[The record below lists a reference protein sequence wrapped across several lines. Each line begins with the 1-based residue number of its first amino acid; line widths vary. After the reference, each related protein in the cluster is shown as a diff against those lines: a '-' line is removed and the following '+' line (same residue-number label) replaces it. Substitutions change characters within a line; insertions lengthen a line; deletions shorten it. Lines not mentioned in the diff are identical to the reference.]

1 MSRPTDMW
9 SLALDHLSEGNF
21 TALQDALGGPEGF
34 DRQIVDWYQA
44 GKFANEAEMLAEAFD
59 CACMLGRVRVA
70 AHLLDNGVDP
80 YSGMKTGLSG
90 FHWAASS
97 GRLDVINLLIERKVP
112 LEIENMYGGTIFGQ
126 AMWSAVNEWKP
137 DHAEIV
143 ERLIEAGA
151 VVENGYAEWWDEQNV
166 PDAHTKERIA
176 DALRREM

>member
-1 MSRPTDMW
+1 MSDLWRST
-9 SLALDHLSEGNF
+9 LHHLSEGNF
-21 TALQDALGGPEGF
+21 TALQESLGGPQGF
-34 DRQIVDWYQA
+34 DRQIVDWFENGNFDNQPDA
-44 GKFANEAEMLAEAFD
+44 LAEAFD

-70 AHLLDNGVDP
+70 AHMLDSGVDP

-97 GRLDVINLLIERKVP
+97 GRLDVIKLLIERNVP
-112 LEIENMYGGTIFGQ
+112 MEIENMYGGTIFGQ
-126 AMWSAVNEWKP
+126 AMWSAINEWKP

-143 ERLIEAGA
+143 EHLIEAGA

-176 DALRREM
+176 NALKKSSIQ